1 NVTVTLGTPGNIT
14 LSSSNSVSTSS
25 HTHAFVPGGNTSQ
38 YIRGDGS
45 LANFPSIPS
54 VNNGTL
60 TLNTSGSGL
69 SGSASFSA
77 NQSGNSTFTVSV
89 ASGYTIPN
97 NDQVSHWEQAYGWGN
112 HASAG
117 YVQTSRQVNTSGSLQ
132 GGGNLGSNRTLQ
144 LVNDNGAPGNNKYY
158 GTNNAGVKGFYDL
171 PSGGGGGVYGRGTNG
186 CITLWSSCSSFSNSV
201 LQQSGINLSASG
213 SFTAG
218 GLFANDIIQTPSL
231 EVLTDI
237 RLGAYAGP
245 SSASAMFEIA
255 S

>member
-97 NDQVSHWEQAYGWGN
+97 NDQVSHWEQAYGW
-112 HASAG
+112 
-117 YVQTSRQVNTSGSLQ
+117 VNTYGSGLQGGPYVPTTRTVSTAGSLT

-144 LVNDNGAPGNNKYY
+144 LVNDNGSPGNNKYY

-171 PSGGGGGVYGRGTNG
+171 PSGGGGGVSG
-186 CITLWSSCSSFSNSV
+186 
-201 LQQSGINLSASG
+201 SGING
-213 SFTAG
+213 Y
-218 GLFANDIIQTPSL
+218 IP
-231 EVLTDI
+231 
-237 RLGAYAGP
+237 
-245 SSASAMFEIA
+245 
-255 S
+255 